1 MPRTKVSTPE
11 VNVNDNEEQESKYK
25 DKIKEL
31 EAKLKQ
37 MEKAIAKAPKLDDK
51 GNIAAPQ
58 GLDIIV
64 KNSNGRRVVFK
75 KKGSDIKNVYN
86 DPSDEVID
94 FIKKNKGY
102 EIVETIA

>member
-1 MPRTKVSTPE
+1 MPKTKASISEISVDS
-11 VNVNDNEEQESKYK
+11 NEEQESKYK

-31 EAKLKQ
+31 ETKLKQ

-75 KKGSDIKNVYN
+75 KKGSDIKHVYN
-86 DPSDEVID
+86 DPSDEVIE

-102 EIVETIA
+102 EILETIA